1 MDKCPGR
8 EKNLRAKIVKCPYCK
23 YAIEFFSD
31 ELKRN
36 CPKCKKEVFQEKLPA
51 CIDWCK
57 YAKECLGDRLYKE
70 LGMDVC
76 DKKKK

>member
-8 EKNLRAKIVKCPYCK
+8 EKNLRAKIIKCPNCS

-31 ELKRN
+31 ELKRI
-36 CPKCKKEVFQEKLPA
+36 CPSCKKEVLQEKLPV

-57 YAKECLGDRLYKE
+57 HARECLGDRLFKE
-70 LGMDVC
+70 LKSGLKE
-76 DKKKK
+76 KK